1 MQYAKLLGSNG
12 LNITDVVTEMRFDTD
27 SATPKMVFRA
37 VRALEIEELEA
48 VTTHGKSPEA
58 KMAVTMSFQPA
69 SAKSARSE
77 EPEELEFIKKEA
89 PKPKAV
95 ETAEPIVREKKA
107 SATPTPTTMESI
119 LGEWAD

>member
-1 MQYAKLLGSNG
+1 M
-12 LNITDVVTEMRFDTD
+12 
-27 SATPKMVFRA
+27 
-37 VRALEIEELEA
+37 
-48 VTTHGKSPEA
+48 SPEA